1 MEEGKFTKW
10 KKWENK
16 WEYRDDLPEIK
27 FPGVYCIAISE
38 SDLSGQDFNL
48 IKEIVYFGMTNHQS
62 LKNRLNQFNLTIS
75 QTRWAHGG
83 ADRCLN
89 EHRDYEK
96 LLPNLY
102 YSVYPFE
109 SKIDIYDPK
118 YIRTM
123 GDILKCENYCIA
135 EYTERFNNELPKFN
149 NPKSPKLPRDLR
161 NKKKE

>member
-10 KKWENK
+10 KKWEKK

-62 LKNRLNQFNLTIS
+62 LKNRLNQFDLTIS
-75 QTRWAHGG
+75 KKRWAHGG
-83 ADRCLN
+83 ADRCLYAN
-89 EHRDYEK
+89 QDYQK
-96 LLPNLY
+96 LLQKLF

-109 SKIDIYDPK
+109 SEIKKYDPD
-118 YIRTM
+118 YIRTK
-123 GDILKCENYCIA
+123 GDILKCESYCIA
-135 EYTERFNNELPKFN
+135 DYTEKFKELPKFN
-149 NPKSPKLPRDLR
+149 YPQS
-161 NKKKE
+161 NKYTKEKKNFE